1 MYMQAAFLAGLV
13 EDDNATTLCHSSLK
27 AVSEVSPSLQ
37 LASRHCFILE
47 DLPND
52 LKYACDIVR

>member
-13 EDDNATTLCHSSLK
+13 EDDNATTSCRSSVK

-47 DLPND
+47 HPPND
-52 LKYACDIVR
+52 LKDACDIVR